1 MTVAICVATYARHEG
16 LRRLLSSLASLE
28 PAEAG
33 LRVVVVDNDAAG
45 SARAVVDGLEGFPW
59 AIEYSVEPRRG
70 ISAARNA
77 AVRRAGA
84 VDFVAFVDDDEWAE
98 PAWLAELLRA
108 QSRTDA
114 DVVVGPVL
122 PDFAA
127 PPPRWF
133 AKGRFLQPYE
143 HGPDELLWYAY
154 TGNALVRRSVL
165 EPADAPFSER
175 FGLLGGEDTHFFM
188 RAYIGGAKIV
198 WASEARVHESI
209 PPERL
214 TESWLVRRE
223 YRRGNT
229 LSLCLREL
237 EDSPLR
243 RVKRV
248 GHGVF
253 RIGQGAALALAL
265 PFGGRATFVRGLQ
278 RIAFGAGLL
287 SGLGV
292 HSFRAYG
299 GER

>member
-1 MTVAICVATYARHEG
+1 MTVAICVATFARQAG
-16 LRRLLSSLASLE
+16 LRRLLASLAALE
-28 PAEAG
+28 RGEVD
-33 LRVVVVDNDAAG
+33 LRVVVVDNDAGG
-45 SARAVVDGLEGFPW
+45 SARAVVDRLVDFPW
-59 AIEYSVEPRRG
+59 SIEYAVEPHRG

-77 AVRRAGA
+77 AVRRVGE
-84 VDFVAFVDDDEWAE
+84 VEFVAFVDDDEWVE
-98 PAWLAELLRA
+98 PAWLVELVRA
-108 QSRTDA
+108 QLRTDA
-114 DVVVGPVL
+114 DIVVGPVL

-133 AKGRFLQPYE
+133 SKGRFLEPYE
-143 HGPDELLWYAY
+143 HRPDEPLWYAY

-188 RAYIGGAKIV
+188 RVYIKGARIV
-198 WASEARVHESI
+198 WAPEARVHESI
-209 PPERL
+209 PAERM

-229 LSLCLREL
+229 LSLCLRDL
-237 EDSPLR
+237 EDSRLR

-253 RIGQGAALALAL
+253 RIGQGATLALASPL
-265 PFGGRATFVRGLQ
+265 GGRATFVRGAQ

-287 SGLGV
+287 TGLGA

-299 GER
+299 GEP

>member
-59 AIEYSVEPRRG
+59 AIEYAVEPRRG

-108 QSRTDA
+108 QSRTEA

-133 AKGRFLQPYE
+133 ARGRFLQPYE
-143 HGPDELLWYAY
+143 HASDEPLWYAY
-154 TGNALVRRSVL
+154 TGNALVRRTVL

-188 RAYIGGAKIV
+188 RVYINGARIV
-198 WASEARVHESI
+198 WAPEARVHESI
-209 PPERL
+209 QPERM

-248 GHGVF
+248 GHGML
-253 RIGQGAALALAL
+253 RIGQGTALALASPL
-265 PFGGRATFVRGLQ
+265 GGRSTFVRGLQ

-287 SGLGV
+287 SGLGM